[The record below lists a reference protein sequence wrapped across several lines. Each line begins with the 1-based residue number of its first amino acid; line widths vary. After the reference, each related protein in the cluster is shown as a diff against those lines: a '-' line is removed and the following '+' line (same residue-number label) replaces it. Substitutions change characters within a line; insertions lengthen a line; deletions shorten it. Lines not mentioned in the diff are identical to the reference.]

1 MNIPCNLMRI
11 FALSLTLLFHVMVAA
26 NLHLPTGSLIGVYV
40 KMNKKS
46 GGQECEIKSVVMSAL
61 MSYFLQLEMK
71 AMDYERAS
79 LDFQSQVGN
88 QQSQLSNL
96 SSLMVS
102 IE

>member
-1 MNIPCNLMRI
+1 
-11 FALSLTLLFHVMVAA
+11 
-26 NLHLPTGSLIGVYV
+26 
-40 KMNKKS
+40 MNKKI

-71 AMDYERAS
+71 AMDYKRAS

>member
-1 MNIPCNLMRI
+1 
-11 FALSLTLLFHVMVAA
+11 
-26 NLHLPTGSLIGVYV
+26 
-40 KMNKKS
+40 MNKKS